1 MVHINMQDKKKPQ
14 RKKYG
19 NAVHVPSSEKL
30 DRIPLT
36 DFSNIQEL
44 PADVHNDHTY
54 VEQCKRSQLTVVSDS
69 TVSLTNDVQHTTV
82 NSNVGT
88 INIAST
94 SLPALANYPTSTSV
108 RNVTDGTTIN
118 SNFGTINVAST
129 SSTPITMNP
138 LLALLQSAALLS
150 QPRMTSTPQITK
162 HPKPPNVKSSH
173 PFILIALN
181 NRIKKCAGCTL
192 LIGIY
197 EKTLN
202 GNLDIL
208 ITSII
213 IIIKKSYLL
222 QRHNNLQFPLDI
234 QTLQVPVNASVT

>member
-1 MVHINMQDKKKPQ
+1 MIIHMLSIVK
-14 RKKYG
+14 
-19 NAVHVPSSEKL
+19 
-30 DRIPLT
+30 
-36 DFSNIQEL
+36 EL
-44 PADVHNDHTY
+44 
-54 VEQCKRSQLTVVSDS
+54 SQLTVVSDS

-108 RNVTDGTTIN
+108 RNVTNGTTIN

-138 LLALLQSAALLS
+138 LLTLLQSAALLS

-181 NRIKKCAGCTL
+181 KSVQDVHFCFEILQISL
-192 LIGIY
+192 L
-197 EKTLN
+197 E
-202 GNLDIL
+202 
-208 ITSII
+208 SI
-213 IIIKKSYLL
+213 S
-222 QRHNNLQFPLDI
+222 F
-234 QTLQVPVNASVT
+234 

>member
-1 MVHINMQDKKKPQ
+1 M
-14 RKKYG
+14 
-19 NAVHVPSSEKL
+19 
-30 DRIPLT
+30 
-36 DFSNIQEL
+36 
-44 PADVHNDHTY
+44 
-54 VEQCKRSQLTVVSDS
+54 
-69 TVSLTNDVQHTTV
+69 
-82 NSNVGT
+82 
-88 INIAST
+88 
-94 SLPALANYPTSTSV
+94 

-192 LIGIY
+192 LFRDSSDFTAGEY
-197 EKTLN
+197 F
-202 GNLDIL
+202 IL
-208 ITSII
+208 GHMEQDWYLGENSQWKLGYPHNKYYH
-213 IIIKKSYLL
+213 IKKSSLL

-234 QTLQVPVNASVT
+234 QTL